1 MESFIILINTLL
13 FIINPFKNYI
23 YLNIKYNLKKLI
35 YIYIYK
41 IKYLFICINQ
51 FKFLIFYKLTFF
63 DINNYYY

>member
-35 YIYIYK
+35 YIYIYIY
-41 IKYLFICINQ
+41 IKLNIYLSV
-51 FKFLIFYKLTFF
+51 
-63 DINNYYY
+63 